1 MFQHPWR
8 CGQAVHPGDR
18 GRHRARREGICGV
31 EDGFRES
38 EQSWREVLVNLK
50 HRGLKLGPE
59 LAVGDGALGF
69 GKALAKVYGETR
81 AQRC

>member
-1 MFQHPWR
+1 MIVGVTEQGVKEFV
-8 CGQAVHPGDR
+8 A
-18 GRHRARREGICGV
+18 V
-31 EDGFRES
+31 EDCFRES

-59 LAVGDGALGF
+59 LAIGDGALGF
-69 GKALAKVYGETR
+69 WKALAKVYGETR